1 MLGRSVGLSD
11 DEMQA
16 MKNWSDSDVFD
27 ARDRVVL
34 RFTDSLARENKVS
47 DELYAELEHNFSEAE
62 IMKLCITV
70 SFAGLVN
77 RVHATFNT
85 DIDET
90 TLDAVSDAPFCLLH
104 SQQT

>member
-11 DEMQA
+11 DELQA
-16 MKNWSDSDVFD
+16 ITDWRNSDVLD
-27 ARDRVVL
+27 ERDRVVL
-34 RFTDSLARENKVS
+34 QFTDSLAQDNKVS
-47 DELYAELEHNFSEAE
+47 DELYAELQRYFNEAE

-85 DIDET
+85 QVDEA

-104 SQQT
+104 SRQD

>member
-11 DEMQA
+11 AEMRA
-16 MKNWSDSDVFD
+16 MANWSESDLFD
-27 ARDRVVL
+27 LRDRLVL
-34 RFTDSLARENKVS
+34 RFTDSLAGENKVS
-47 DELYAELEHNFSEAE
+47 DELYSELERNFSEAE

-77 RVHATFNT
+77 RVHATFKT

-104 SQQT
+104 SRQA